1 MKRCCGDEKNSVLPY
16 KRKNVVQTQAIN
28 STAVLEKF
36 NFNSK
41 NIFCF
46 QYPRLLSWFV
56 VQEFPITVNSSFIQE
71 TVAQQKLWIKVAWLK
86 QETSKAVHGLL
97 KRPKLYH
104 TTTFVFLQYV
114 HCVIIFDVWKFQWYK
129 DNEISIIFSGC
140 YIVLLRSIK

>member
-1 MKRCCGDEKNSVLPY
+1 MKRCCGDEINLFLPY

-56 VQEFPITVNSSFIQE
+56 VQEFPITVNSLFIQE
-71 TVAQQKLWIKVAWLK
+71 TVVEQKLLIKVAWLK
-86 QETSKAVHGLL
+86 QETSKAVLGLVTSACL
-97 KRPKLYH
+97 ATPLITIILYYVVVQFYPWFNVYLPLLHTHYH
-104 TTTFVFLQYV
+104 TLPYTKT
-114 HCVIIFDVWKFQWYK
+114 KENK
-129 DNEISIIFSGC
+129 N
-140 YIVLLRSIK
+140 